1 MKKTL
6 TTILAVIFLIQLHA
20 QVTLNNSN
28 LPIVL
33 ITTTN
38 NQAIV
43 DADKITAQM
52 KVIDN
57 GANQRNNVT
66 DTKYNYSG
74 TIGIE
79 IRGNSSA
86 SFNQKQYGLETRLAN
101 GDDAKVSILGMP
113 AESDWILSAPYND
126 VSMVRNVLAF
136 KIWND
141 MGHYAPRTKMVE
153 LVINNKYTGVYMFT
167 EKIKRDSNRV
177 DVAKL
182 KTTDNLGRDVTG
194 GYIMKIDAESGNTSE
209 KTFISQ
215 VKGFKIATN
224 STTQTQTD
232 NITWGYEYPKSSD
245 ITAQQQAYIKKYIDT
260 VETYLRD
267 GNMKYRDY
275 ISRTSFIDY
284 FIHSELSKNADGFKK
299 SSFFHKEKEKADGSK
314 GKLKAG
320 PVWDYNLGYGNC
332 SFCGGNKTTDW
343 LYKGCETLPVPA
355 LWTNLLKD
363 NEYANA
369 VKCRYKELRDSL
381 LKKETIHAS
390 IDLAMNPLVEASAR
404 QFATYKEL
412 LSTLPLPAPGSFPF
426 PANPND
432 PIGWFVGYRVNSYAA
447 EKDSLKK
454 FFAKRLT
461 WLDANMP
468 GTCTVTNV
476 DKVVLNAQNAAV
488 SVFPN
493 PTNDVFTVST
503 GLEVRKIEIYNLA
516 GEMIDEMPV
525 NTKDPIL
532 ISSLKT
538 QNAGTYFVRTLTDS
552 NVYSTKVIRK

>member
-1 MKKTL
+1 
-6 TTILAVIFLIQLHA
+6 
-20 QVTLNNSN
+20 
-28 LPIVL
+28 
-33 ITTTN
+33 
-38 NQAIV
+38 
-43 DADKITAQM
+43 
-52 KVIDN
+52 
-57 GANQRNNVT
+57 
-66 DTKYNYSG
+66 
-74 TIGIE
+74 
-79 IRGNSSA
+79 
-86 SFNQKQYGLETRLAN
+86 
-101 GDDAKVSILGMP
+101 
-113 AESDWILSAPYND
+113 
-126 VSMVRNVLAF
+126 
-136 KIWND
+136 
-141 MGHYAPRTKMVE
+141 
-153 LVINNKYTGVYMFT
+153 MFT

-182 KTTDNLGRDVTG
+182 LVTDNTGRNLTG

-224 STTQTQTD
+224 STNQTQTD
-232 NITWGYEYPKSSD
+232 NITWGYEYPKSKD

-275 ISRTSFIDY
+275 ISRASFIDY
-284 FIHSELSKNADGFKK
+284 FIHSELSKNSDGFKK

-320 PVWDYNLGYGNC
+320 PVWDYNLAYGNC
-332 SFCGGNKTTDW
+332 SFCGGNKATDW
-343 LYKGCETLPVPA
+343 LYRGCETLPVPA

-363 NEYANA
+363 TEYANA
-369 VKCRYKELRDSL
+369 VKCRYKELRDGI

-412 LSTLPLPAPGSFPF
+412 LSTLPLPAPGSFPVN
-426 PANPND
+426 NPND

-454 FFAKRLT
+454 FFTKRLA

-476 DKVVLNAQNAAV
+476 SDVVLNAQNVAV

-503 GLEVRKIEIYNLA
+503 GLAVRKIEIYNLA

-525 NTKDPIL
+525 DTKDPIL
-532 ISSLKT
+532 ITSLKT
-538 QNAGTYFVRTLTDS
+538 LNAGTYFVRTLTADK
-552 NVYSTKVIRK
+552 VYSTKVIRK